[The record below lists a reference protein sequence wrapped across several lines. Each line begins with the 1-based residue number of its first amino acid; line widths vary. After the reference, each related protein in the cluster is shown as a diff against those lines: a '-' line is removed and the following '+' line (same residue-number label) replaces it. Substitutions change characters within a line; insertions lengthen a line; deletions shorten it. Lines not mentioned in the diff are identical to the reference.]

1 MKRVL
6 YEIEDNFSLNSFSK
20 EINSSNEFELHE
32 DDGGGAY
39 LWMCDKVFEDML
51 YKIQTADSEIL
62 KDTWIV
68 VNVPYSVFY

>member
-1 MKRVL
+1 M
-6 YEIEDNFSLNSFSK
+6 IE
-20 EINSSNEFELHE
+20 
-32 DDGGGAY
+32 GAY